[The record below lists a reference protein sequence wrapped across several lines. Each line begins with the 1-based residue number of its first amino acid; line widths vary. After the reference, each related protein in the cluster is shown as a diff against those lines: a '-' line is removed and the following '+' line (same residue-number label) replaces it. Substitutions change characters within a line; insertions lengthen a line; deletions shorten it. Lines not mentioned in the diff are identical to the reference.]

1 VTAEHPPQVRVVDAT
16 SRMGQGPHGFGVSVE
31 YIVEGEPGTQTEWLG
46 EFLEQHAPAVVVPSD

>member
-1 VTAEHPPQVRVVDAT
+1 MTVRVVDAT

-31 YIVEGEPGTQTEWLG
+31 YIVEGEPGTETEWLG